1 MMLLRN
7 NETMPKSECTATN
20 NSYQYTQ
27 HIHLYRHYIYTSSLI
42 LNAPQRV
49 GSCTYTVTQN
59 PTPQSVLTSTCRK
72 KNLLA
77 MAMKPSMEHD
87 TCELQ
92 GVSHNKSHSFLQSTS
107 GIIIQVTIP
116 EDFICG
122 LNVMCC
128 LVALFVSDCN
138 FDVDFVNESC
148 KWFNSW
154 HPKFDSTAY
163 DPYPPQNLTC
173 RTQFLPTCCDT
184 WSAINCNARSPES
197 A

>member
-77 MAMKPSMEHD
+77 MAMKPSMEHNA
-87 TCELQ
+87 CELQ

-128 LVALFVSDCN
+128 LVALFLFQIAISMSISSTNHANGLSVHIPN
-138 FDVDFVNESC
+138 
-148 KWFNSW
+148 
-154 HPKFDSTAY
+154 STA
-163 DPYPPQNLTC
+163 QHMIHIHRKT
-173 RTQFLPTCCDT
+173 
-184 WSAINCNARSPES
+184 
-197 A
+197 